1 MESTHRIDL
10 KLLRYF
16 LAVAEELHFGRAAAR
31 LNMSQP
37 PLSLHI
43 KELEQQLGTLLF
55 LRHSRSVALT
65 HAGKILME
73 ESRRLLASASQALAR
88 VEQIGRGEAGRIELG
103 VVGTAMWGKMRP
115 VMHRFLKENPNIEV
129 NFCEKMPAMQMALLE
144 RRELDAGIWRMASEP
159 MEGFARLRL
168 HESSFLVAM
177 PEDHALTARD
187 AVPIE
192 ALRNEYF
199 VTMPSMHTDW
209 AFLQRVCQ
217 SAGFKPMIVREVM
230 EPQTVL
236 AMISMGLGITL
247 IADSYAQMNWP
258 GVVFR
263 PLEERIPADLYI
275 VYEEQQATMALM
287 KLIEALTDPHACRQQ
302 ACIRSATDQ
311 T

>member
-16 LAVAEELHFGRAAAR
+16 LAVAEELHFGRAAVR

-37 PLSLHI
+37 PLSIHI

-55 LRHSRSVALT
+55 VRHSRSVALT
-65 HAGKILME
+65 HAGKILLE
-73 ESRRLLASASQALAR
+73 ESRRLLANASQALAR

-103 VVGTAMWGKMRP
+103 VVGTAMWGRMRP
-115 VMHRFLKENPNIEV
+115 AMRRFLKECPNV
-129 NFCEKMPAMQMALLE
+129 HVSFREKSPGMQMALLE
-144 RRELDAGIWRMASEP
+144 RRELDAGIWRMAIEP
-159 MEGFARLRL
+159 TAGFTSLRL
-168 HESSFLVAM
+168 HKSSFLVAI
-177 PEDHALTARD
+177 PEDHHLASRTAIPLT
-187 AVPIE
+187 

-199 VTMPSMHTDW
+199 VTLPSVHSDW

-217 SAGFKPMIVREVM
+217 HAGFSPMIVREAV

-236 AMISMGLGITL
+236 AMISMGLGVTL
-247 IADSYAQMNWP
+247 MADSYAQMSWP

-275 VYEEQQATMALM
+275 VYEQQQATPALERLVNA
-287 KLIEALTDPHACRQQ
+287 LIA
-302 ACIRSATDQ
+302 
-311 T
+311 

>member
-1 MESTHRIDL
+1 MERTHRIDL

-37 PLSLHI
+37 PLSTHI

-55 LRHSRSVALT
+55 IRHSRSVTLT

-73 ESRRLLASASQALAR
+73 ESRRLLSSANQALAR

-103 VVGTAMWGKMRP
+103 VIGTAMWGKMRP
-115 VMHRFLKENPNIEV
+115 VMRRFLKDNPNVEV
-129 NFCEKMPAMQMALLE
+129 LFRENMPAMQMTMLE
-144 RRELDAGIWRMASEP
+144 RRELDAGIWRMATEP
-159 MEGFARLRL
+159 SPGFTSLRL

-177 PEDHALTARD
+177 PEEHPLAELA
-187 AVPIE
+187 AIPLA

-199 VTMPSMHTDW
+199 VTMPSIHTDW
-209 AFLQRVCQ
+209 AFLQRVCL
-217 SAGFKPMIVREVM
+217 SAGFSPMIIREVK

-236 AMISMGLGITL
+236 AMISMGIGITL
-247 IADSYAQMNWP
+247 IADSYAQMSWP

-263 PLEERIPADLYI
+263 PLQERIPADLYI
-275 VYEEQQATMALM
+275 VYDQLQATPALE
-287 KLIEALTDPHACRQQ
+287 KLVAALTV
-302 ACIRSATDQ
+302 
-311 T
+311 

>member
-1 MESTHRIDL
+1 MERTYRTDL

-37 PLSLHI
+37 PLSIHI

-55 LRHSRSVALT
+55 VRHSRSVVLT

-73 ESRRLLASASQALAR
+73 ESHRLLASANQALAR

-115 VMHRFLKENPNIEV
+115 VMHRFLKDNPNVEV
-129 NFCEKMPAMQMALLE
+129 LFREKMPAMQMALLE
-144 RRELDAGIWRMASEP
+144 RRELDAGIWRMATEP
-159 MEGFARLRL
+159 TEGFTSLRL

-177 PEDHALTARD
+177 PEEHHLTTYD
-187 AVPIE
+187 VVPLE

-199 VTMPSMHTDW
+199 VTMPSIHTDW

-217 SAGFKPMIVREVM
+217 TAGFSPMIVREVM

-236 AMISMGLGITL
+236 AMISMGIGITL

-275 VYEEQQATMALM
+275 VYEESQATLALTR
-287 KLIEALTDPHACRQQ
+287 LVEALTG
-302 ACIRSATDQ
+302 
-311 T
+311 